1 MEYKRV
7 NVTLSPD
14 ILSDLNKLQI
24 ATGINRSKLI
34 SIGVKMLKY
43 ETRQMIKSLEDKANE
58 DLNQGLLSMLITD
71 Y

>member
-14 ILSDLNKLQI
+14 ILSDLDKLQI

-43 ETRQMIKSLEDKANE
+43 KTRQMIKSLEDKANE

>member
-1 MEYKRV
+1 MSTKRI
-7 NVTLSPD
+7 NISISTD
-14 ILSDLNKLQI
+14 ILSDLDKLQI

-34 SIGVKMLKY
+34 SIGVKMLKTN
-43 ETRQMIKSLEDKANE
+43 TRNMIKSLEDKANK